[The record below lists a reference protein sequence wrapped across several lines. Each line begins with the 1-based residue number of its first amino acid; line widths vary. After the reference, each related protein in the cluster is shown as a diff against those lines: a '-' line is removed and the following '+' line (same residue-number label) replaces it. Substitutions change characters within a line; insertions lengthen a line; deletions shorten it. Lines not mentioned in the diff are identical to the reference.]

1 MHSLPVLVKTFLLF
15 SILFTDAIAE
25 NNHIAFDSTNASV
38 LIPDKVDNIITIGAV
53 PVISSFI
60 FVLGKGDAITNALP
74 MKFRKSTMTSK
85 LYSKL
90 APNASKTSSYLLDSA
105 NMGVNIELL
114 LKDNP
119 QIVFTMDSI
128 VAKALREKGINAAF
142 LTWREEKDIKN
153 IMLFLGEVMGVKSKA
168 IEYNHYLDTKLSYV
182 QSITDKIPP
191 KEKKKVLY
199 FDYKT
204 MTTPHLIVDWWIM
217 KAGGISASDS
227 TRTIEKFTFS
237 PEQVIV
243 MNPDIIVLSNP
254 NDVDDLYK
262 NKKFSTLNA
271 LKNRQV
277 YVSPHGMHLWA
288 YRTSEQPLMV
298 LWAAKTFYPKYFKKL
313 DINEETKMFYKHFV
327 KYTLDNRDLSS
338 ILKPE
343 PTGAIQ

>member
-1 MHSLPVLVKTFLLF
+1 MRIALLVSMLHLSAVADQKVVYDTDNNPVSVPNKLQ
-15 SILFTDAIAE
+15 
-25 NNHIAFDSTNASV
+25 HIV
-38 LIPDKVDNIITIGAV
+38 TIGAV

-60 FVLGKGDAITNALP
+60 FALGKGDAIKNALP
-74 MKFRKSTMTSK
+74 IKFQKQTMTPK

-90 APNASKTSSYLLDSA
+90 APNASKTSSYLLDGSD
-105 NMGVNIELL
+105 MGVNVELL

-128 VAKALREKGINAAF
+128 VAKTLREKGLNAAS
-142 LTWREEKDIKN
+142 LAWREEKDIKN

-168 IEYNHYLDTKLSYV
+168 IEYNHYIDTKLSYV
-182 QSITDKIPP
+182 QSITDKIPA

-227 TRTIEKFTFS
+227 TRKIEKFTFS

-243 MNPDIIVLSNP
+243 MNPDIIILSNP

-313 DINEETKMFYKHFV
+313 NINEETKMFYKHFV
-327 KYTLDNRDLSS
+327 KYTLNNQDLSS

>member
-1 MHSLPVLVKTFLLF
+1 MHPFTVLVKTILLF
-15 SILFTDAIAE
+15 SILFMDAMAE
-25 NNHIAFDSTNASV
+25 NKKIVFDSANGSV
-38 LIPDKVDNIITIGAV
+38 LIPNKVKKVVTIGAV

-60 FVLGKGDAITNALP
+60 FALGKGDTISNALP
-74 MKFRKSTMTSK
+74 DKFQKSTMTPK

-90 APNASKTSSYLLDSA
+90 APNASKTSSYLLDGA
-105 NMGVNIELL
+105 DMGVNIELL

-119 QIVFTMDSI
+119 QIVFTMDPI
-128 VAKALREKGINAAF
+128 QAKTLREKGLNAAS
-142 LTWREEKDIKN
+142 LAWREEKDIKN
-153 IMLFLGEVMGVKSKA
+153 IMLFLGEVMGVKTKA
-168 IEYNHYLDTKLSYV
+168 IEYNRYVDAKLSYI
-182 QSITDKIPP
+182 QSIIDKIPP

-217 KAGGISASDS
+217 KAGGISASDA

-237 PEQVIV
+237 PEQIIV
-243 MNPDIIVLSNP
+243 MNPDVIVLSNP

-262 NKKFSTLNA
+262 NKKFSPLNA

-313 DINEETKMFYKHFV
+313 DIREETKAFYEHFV
-327 KYTLDNRDLSS
+327 KYKLNNQDLTN
-338 ILKPE
+338 ILQPSGVIK
-343 PTGAIQ
+343 

>member
-1 MHSLPVLVKTFLLF
+1 MYALILRIALLLGMLHASAVAGKIVYDTDNNPVSVPNKLQ
-15 SILFTDAIAE
+15 
-25 NNHIAFDSTNASV
+25 HIV
-38 LIPDKVDNIITIGAV
+38 TIGAV

-60 FVLGKGDAITNALP
+60 FALGKGDAIKNALP
-74 MKFRKSTMTSK
+74 VKFQKQTMTPK

-90 APNASKTSSYLLDSA
+90 APNASKTSSYLLDGSDI
-105 NMGVNIELL
+105 GVNVELL

-128 VAKALREKGINAAF
+128 VAKTLREKGLNVASLA
-142 LTWREEKDIKN
+142 WREEKDIKN

-168 IEYNHYLDTKLSYV
+168 IEYNHYVDTKLSYV
-182 QSITDKIPP
+182 QSITDKIPQ

-227 TRTIEKFTFS
+227 TRKIEKFTFS

-313 DINEETKMFYKHFV
+313 DVNKETKMFYEHFV
-327 KYTLDNRDLSS
+327 NYPLNNQDLSA
-338 ILKPE
+338 ILKPV
-343 PTGAIQ
+343 PTGVIQ

>member
-1 MHSLPVLVKTFLLF
+1 MYSLILKITLLLGILHASAVAGKIAYDTDNNPVSVPNKLQ
-15 SILFTDAIAE
+15 
-25 NNHIAFDSTNASV
+25 HIV
-38 LIPDKVDNIITIGAV
+38 TIGAV

-60 FVLGKGDAITNALP
+60 FALGKGDAIKNALP
-74 MKFRKSTMTSK
+74 VKFQKSTITPK

-90 APNASKTSSYLLDSA
+90 APNASKTSSYLLDGA
-105 NMGVNIELL
+105 DMGVNIELL

-128 VAKALREKGINAAF
+128 QAKTLRGKGLNAAS
-142 LTWREEKDIKN
+142 LAWREEKDIKN

-168 IEYNHYLDTKLSYV
+168 IEYNHYVDTKLSYV

-313 DINEETKMFYKHFV
+313 DVNEETKMFYKHFV
-327 KYTLDNRDLSS
+327 KYTLNNRDLSS